1 MVPSNWRLSGR
12 EDPDTFRTLCQGWV
26 QSILHLKLDKQLK
39 RYFSQQEH
47 PSPPFTDDT
56 IQIFREELIEF
67 FVQHG
72 VQLVWTIRDHQPM
85 HLLVLQQFSELMQ
98 DHFLHLING
107 VVTVFIM
114 RSQNRS
120 VCLTTIGK
128 LIWKFRSQLTILI
141 GTLQNRM
148 LNSPNLLF
156 KKRLTKVGFSN
167 FTGLLK
173 RHRSSG
179 QAAYHWA
186 N

>member
-12 EDPDTFRTLCQGWV
+12 EDPDTFRTLRQGWV

-47 PSPPFTDDT
+47 PLPPFTDDT

-98 DHFLHLING
+98 DYFLHLING

-120 VCLTTIGK
+120 VCLLPYLFGLFLGDPSYHLYSPKHFGSRWHFLLAYFIF
-128 LIWKFRSQLTILI
+128 LSCFRSAFQLAVT
-141 GTLQNRM
+141 
-148 LNSPNLLF
+148 
-156 KKRLTKVGFSN
+156 
-167 FTGLLK
+167 
-173 RHRSSG
+173 
-179 QAAYHWA
+179 
-186 N
+186 

>member
-12 EDPDTFRTLCQGWV
+12 EDPDTFRTLRQGWV

-39 RYFSQQEH
+39 RYFAQQEH

-114 RSQNRS
+114 RSPKSECMPSS
-120 VCLTTIGK
+120 VLVRFVFGGSFLSSVFPKTFWLKVAFLIG
-128 LIWKFRSQLTILI
+128 LLHFLSCFRSAFQLAVT
-141 GTLQNRM
+141 
-148 LNSPNLLF
+148 
-156 KKRLTKVGFSN
+156 
-167 FTGLLK
+167 
-173 RHRSSG
+173 
-179 QAAYHWA
+179 
-186 N
+186 